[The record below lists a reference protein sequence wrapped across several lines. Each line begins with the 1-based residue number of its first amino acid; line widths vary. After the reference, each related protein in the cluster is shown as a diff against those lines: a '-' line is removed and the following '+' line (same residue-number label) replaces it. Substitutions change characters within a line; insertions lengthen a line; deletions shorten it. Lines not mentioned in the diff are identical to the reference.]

1 MGQIKNIKLHIVT
14 DIKLLRIYLATGKGR
29 YQDDI
34 MSGAGAR
41 YALRLTRIARMVQPR
56 IAQNLS
62 LARSELTPPSYQG
75 LKADLNTLRMPVRAD
90 ITGATMNE
98 LAGKALVVAEVYLWF
113 NLGVVLGKGRVIG
126 FGFTDEELAE

>member
-1 MGQIKNIKLHIVT
+1 MGRSRFQ
-14 DIKLLRIYLATGKGR
+14 
-29 YQDDI
+29 DI
-34 MSGAGAR
+34 MAVAR
-41 YALRLTRIARMVQPR
+41 YAHRLTRIARMVQPR

-75 LKADLNTLRMPVRAD
+75 LKADLNTLRMPVLAD
-90 ITGATMNE
+90 ITGATMNQ
-98 LAGKALVVAEVYLWF
+98 LAGKALVAAEVYLWF